1 VGFLAAGLF
10 TGVGVLLGA
19 QPGPAKAPP
28 GPPRSFAAARATAP
42 DRVIVFKRVGDLEL
56 RLHAFLP
63 PAPAPSTS
71 TSTSNLNSATA
82 RERGR
87 VPAIV
92 YFFGGG
98 WRGGE
103 PAQFFWQARYLAD
116 RGVAGFCAEYRVMKA
131 GSPLTPVDCAAD
143 AKSALRY
150 VRAHAAELG
159 LDPRRIAAC
168 GNSSGAQLAAAA
180 GLCLTGDDPADPSPE
195 VSSRAD
201 ALLLFDT
208 PVDLF
213 VRDDIVA
220 RFPSPEAARAL
231 SPLQNLRADAPPML
245 LWHGAADPGLPAADA
260 ERFTARAR
268 ELGVDATIQIWPGGV
283 HGFYH
288 YARDLAP
295 DVYDA
300 FLATTLSVDRWLVAR
315 GWLTGAPDE
324 AALRARIGPRPPV
337 PSASP
342 RTP

>member
-1 VGFLAAGLF
+1 MNFPLLGVALLAATAGLP
-10 TGVGVLLGA
+10 A
-19 QPGPAKAPP
+19 AEPAPAKVPP
-28 GPPRSFAAARATAP
+28 GPSRDFRAARTTRP
-42 DRVIVFKRVGDLEL
+42 DRVIVFKRIGDLVL

-63 PAPAPSTS
+63 PAPGAARP
-71 TSTSNLNSATA
+71 NGSA
-82 RERGR
+82 GFPPLPP
-87 VPAIV
+87 PAIV

-159 LDPRRIAAC
+159 LDPHRIAAC
-168 GNSSGAQLAAAA
+168 GNSSGAQLAAAT
-180 GLCLTGDDPADPSPE
+180 GLCLTGDDPADPSPH

-213 VRDDIVA
+213 VRADIVA
-220 RFPSPEAARAL
+220 RFPSPEAARTL

-245 LWHGAADPGLPAADA
+245 LWHGSADPGLPAADA

-268 ELGVDATIQIWPGGV
+268 ALGVDATLSIWPGGV

-288 YARDLAP
+288 YARDRTP

-300 FLATTLSVDRWLVAR
+300 FLATTLSVDRWLVAH
-315 GWLTGAPDE
+315 GWLSGAPSE
-324 AALRARIGPRPPV
+324 PALRARIGPRPT
-337 PSASP
+337 PSSTPIISP
-342 RTP
+342 